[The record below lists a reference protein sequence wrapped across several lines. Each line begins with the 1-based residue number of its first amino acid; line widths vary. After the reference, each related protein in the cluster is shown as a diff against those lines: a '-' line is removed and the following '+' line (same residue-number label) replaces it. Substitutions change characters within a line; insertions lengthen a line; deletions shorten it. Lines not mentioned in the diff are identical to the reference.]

1 MVTSLTFS
9 AASANTLWVTFGGY
23 NAQNIWESTD
33 LGGGWWPIS
42 GIGMTALPSAPI
54 YDLKVVSTNENSL
67 YVATEIGLFTSADG
81 GATWTLPQDG
91 PANVSVDQLAWLGTD
106 TLVAATHGRGMFK
119 ATVESS
125 APGCTV
131 TLNPVSA
138 NHGASAANASV
149 TVNASPA
156 TCAWRAVSNVPWLSV
171 TSGSP
176 GTGSGAVGY
185 SALANTVSRRGAI
198 RIAGIPFAVMQAG
211 MPPILLA
218 PTDLVASVAGTTVS
232 ASWVMPPG
240 LSPTGFVLEGGV
252 SPGGVLASLVTGS
265 IASAFTFSAPSGVF
279 FIRVHALAGA
289 VRSAPSNEVRI
300 AVNVPMTPAAP
311 VALVGEAFGSHLRLA
326 WRNRLNEGA
335 PTSIVLD
342 VSGAA
347 SLSMTLPVAESFFFS
362 GVPAG
367 TYTFRVRAMNATGA
381 SPATNPVTLAFPT
394 ACVAA
399 GTPADFAVT
408 RAGNVISVSWRP
420 AVSGPTP
427 TGYVLTVSGAVA
439 ATIPVA
445 HTSLSGAVGPGT
457 YTISVAATH
466 PCGASAP
473 TSSHT
478 VAIP

>member
-1 MVTSLTFS
+1 
-9 AASANTLWVTFGGY
+9 
-23 NAQNIWESTD
+23 
-33 LGGGWWPIS
+33 
-42 GIGMTALPSAPI
+42 
-54 YDLKVVSTNENSL
+54 
-67 YVATEIGLFTSADG
+67 
-81 GATWTLPQDG
+81 
-91 PANVSVDQLAWLGTD
+91 
-106 TLVAATHGRGMFK
+106 
-119 ATVESS
+119 
-125 APGCTV
+125 
-131 TLNPVSA
+131 
-138 NHGASAANASV
+138 
-149 TVNASPA
+149 
-156 TCAWRAVSNVPWLSV
+156 
-171 TSGSP
+171 
-176 GTGSGAVGY
+176 
-185 SALANTVSRRGAI
+185 
-198 RIAGIPFAVMQAG
+198 
-211 MPPILLA
+211 
-218 PTDLVASVAGTTVS
+218 
-232 ASWVMPPG
+232 
-240 LSPTGFVLEGGV
+240 
-252 SPGGVLASLVTGS
+252 
-265 IASAFTFSAPSGVF
+265 
-279 FIRVHALAGA
+279 
-289 VRSAPSNEVRI
+289 
-300 AVNVPMTPAAP
+300 